1 MKKLYIHV
9 GLPKT
14 GTTFLQE
21 VVFPDTSFYY
31 LGKKSEVSKNDI
43 SDPFLS
49 LKYLQNA
56 DPGVS
61 FAEMKVPSV
70 LTSHL
75 NFYREII
82 SDQEELL
89 LSDEL
94 ITGNPLLSCMG
105 PLLVNCT
112 QWIANINDP
121 ELCFRRGIS
130 YAEYLIDSGDQSA
143 LEAKRFLSSQ
153 NTISLK
159 IQRFLDAFDAE
170 LGGVL
175 LIKRDFG
182 SWFTSLFLQY
192 IKINGKYPDGFT
204 GDFTSLLVF
213 AAAGFAFRWDYYMRD
228 HNCSGFALGSSFSRS
243 IQKEFGESSLTTVEY
258 SSSKSVFSENLKK
271 PLERYG
277 INGSSCEKINRL
289 NLDKNITKPYI
300 SNKRLEHQVY
310 DSRHQISRDLNA
322 LIGTLGGLKVL
333 E

>member
-75 NFYREII
+75 NFYREIT
-82 SDQEELL
+82 SDREELL
-89 LSDEL
+89 LSDEGF
-94 ITGNPLLSCMG
+94 TMNPILVVMG
-105 PLLVNCT
+105 SLLVNCS
-112 QWIANINDP
+112 QFIEALDDP
-121 ELCFRRGIS
+121 ELCFRRGVS
-130 YAEYLIDSGDQSA
+130 YAEFLIDSGDQSA
-143 LEAKRFLSSQ
+143 LEAKRVLSSQ

-192 IKINGKYPDGFT
+192 IEINGKYPDSFT
-204 GDFTSLLVF
+204 GDFTSSLVF

-228 HNCSGFALGSSFSRS
+228 YNCSGFALGSSFSRS
-243 IQKEFGESSLTTVEY
+243 IQKEFGESALTTAEY

-277 INGSSCEKINRL
+277 INGSSCEKIHRM